1 VSIVES
7 LKKLVDPFQARESDE
22 ERRKQ
27 REQPKREQSGDP
39 PRFACR
45 ICGLVSDDRAYC
57 PECLADTM
65 EPIAKKAEKKGDGE
79 R

>member
-7 LKKLVDPFQARESDE
+7 LKKLVDPVQARARE
-22 ERRKQ
+22 EELRKE
-27 REQPKREQSGDP
+27 REQPKRDHSGDP
-39 PRFACR
+39 PSFACR
-45 ICGLVSDDRAYC
+45 ICGHVSDDKSYC

-65 EPIAKKAEKKGDGE
+65 RPVRD